1 LAQIARKSIPDAA
14 GRSSPSA
21 GPLSH
26 TGVRIEERA
35 FRKPRNT
42 ANALGV
48 SSPNS
53 SRKVCMQNRNP
64 IEVNILIV
72 TIAQEGK
79 FNRAAKKLGITPPS
93 LTRRVAS
100 LERDIGPKLF
110 ARSTQSVV
118 LAAAFA

>member
-26 TGVRIEERA
+26 TGVRVEERA
-35 FRKPRNT
+35 LRKPRILQ
-42 ANALGV
+42 APLV
-48 SSPNS
+48 SVPQNS

-72 TIAQEGK
+72 MIAQEGN
-79 FNRAAKKLGITPPS
+79 FNRA
-93 LTRRVAS
+93 
-100 LERDIGPKLF
+100 
-110 ARSTQSVV
+110 
-118 LAAAFA
+118 